1 MEGESLPSR
10 EIFLNIPLIA
20 ELFTSD
26 VLFSLLAIVFLLV
39 LSALI
44 SGSEVALFSL
54 KPKDIEELRLKENK
68 SDVVILDLLEKPRFL
83 LSTILISNNLV
94 NVSIII
100 IANFVLGKFISSN
113 NELLNLL
120 INVVLL
126 TSMLVFFGEVAPKV
140 FATQNGLVLARFTAS
155 LLKFFRVVFY
165 PLSWVLVKSGRFIE
179 KRFHEQANDVD
190 LDEIEKAIELSSNS
204 DSTKEDVAML
214 KGIVNFGN
222 TNVRQVMTPRI
233 DIIAIEIDD
242 NFVDVMN
249 VVKESGYSRM
259 PVYSNSIDKIEGVL
273 YIKDII
279 EHLDESENFEWQ
291 KLLREPLFVP
301 ETKKIDDLL
310 KEIQESRKHLAVVV
324 DEYGGTS
331 GIVTLEDI
339 IEEVVGEIN
348 DEFDEDVAQEYKKI
362 NNITFLFEGKIL
374 LNDVA
379 KILEIDI
386 DTFEDIR
393 GESDT
398 LAGLLLELFGEIPK
412 KGDKISFENFNFTI
426 LELQKNRIQK
436 VKLQIQENA

>member
-1 MEGESLPSR
+1 
-10 EIFLNIPLIA
+10 
-20 ELFTSD
+20 LFTSD
-26 VLFSLLAIVFLLV
+26 ILFSLAAIVFLLV
-39 LSALI
+39 LSALV

-54 KPKDIEELRLKENK
+54 KPKDLEELRLKEHKN
-68 SDVVILDLLEKPRFL
+68 DALVLDLLEKPRFL

-100 IANFVLGKFISSN
+100 IANFVLGTFISSN
-113 NELLNLL
+113 NQVLNLL

-126 TSMLVFFGEVAPKV
+126 TSLLVFFGEVAPKV

-155 LLKFFRVVFY
+155 LLKFFRFLFY
-165 PLSWVLVKSGRFIE
+165 PLSWVLVKTGLIIE
-179 KRFHEQANDVD
+179 KKFQEKTNDID

-222 TNVRQVMTPRI
+222 TSVRQVMTPRI
-233 DIIAIEIDD
+233 DIVAIDIEDTFI
-242 NFVDVMN
+242 DVMN

-259 PVYSNSIDKIEGVL
+259 PVYKDSIDKIEGVL

-291 KLLREPLFVP
+291 KLLREPMFVP

-331 GIVTLEDI
+331 GIVTLEDV
-339 IEEVVGEIN
+339 IEEVVGEIK
-348 DEFDEDVAQEYKKI
+348 DEFDEDIGQEYKKI
-362 NNITFLFEGKIL
+362 NNNTFLFEGKIL
-374 LNDVA
+374 LNDVC
-379 KILEIDI
+379 KILEIDV
-386 DTFEDIR
+386 DTFEDVR

-412 KGDKISFENFNFTI
+412 KGDKISYENYNFTV
-426 LELQKNRIQK
+426 LEVQKNRIQK
-436 VKLQIQENA
+436 VKIQIQNDAL

>member
-26 VLFSLLAIVFLLV
+26 ILFSLTAIVFLLI

-100 IANFVLGKFISSN
+100 VANLVLSKFISSN

-120 INVVLL
+120 LNVVLL
-126 TSMLVFFGEVAPKV
+126 TSVLVFFGEVAPKV
-140 FATQNGLVLARFTAS
+140 FATQNGLVLARFTAN
-155 LLKFFRVVFY
+155 LLKFFRVIFY
-165 PLSWVLVKSGRFIE
+165 PLSWGLVKSGLLIE

-291 KLLREPLFVP
+291 KLLREPMFVP

-339 IEEVVGEIN
+339 IEEVVGEII
-348 DEFDEDVAQEYKKI
+348 DEFDEDVAQDYKKI
-362 NNITFLFEGKIL
+362 NNYTFLFEGKIL

-379 KILEIDI
+379 KILEIDS
-386 DTFEDIR
+386 DTFEDVR